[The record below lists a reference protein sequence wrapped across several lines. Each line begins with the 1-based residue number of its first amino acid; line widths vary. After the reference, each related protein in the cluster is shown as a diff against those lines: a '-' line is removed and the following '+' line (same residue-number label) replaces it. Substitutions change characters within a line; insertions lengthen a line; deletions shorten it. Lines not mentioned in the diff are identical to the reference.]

1 MLGSVKYSTFNPRMK
16 TYILFLFFPLI
27 GLSGI
32 RHDYHLAFFELE
44 FNPETYRF
52 EASLKVTAHD
62 LAFITSKKH
71 HADFSINKI
80 LNDSLLHKEIDALIL
95 TGFTLWNEQQSIY
108 FSIENLELNKQ
119 GDIVFYLI
127 SEPTKNLKNLSFA
140 FPLLTDY
147 FPDQQ
152 NKLTYLNKGKQY
164 TVTFLSSDFRKN
176 INNTP

>member
-1 MLGSVKYSTFNPRMK
+1 MK

-32 RHDYHLAFFELE
+32 RHDYHLAFLELE
-44 FNPETYRF
+44 YNPDTYRF

-62 LAFITSKKH
+62 LAYITSRKH
-71 HADFSINKI
+71 LTDFSINKI
-80 LNDSLLHKEIDALIL
+80 LNDSLLHKEIDTLIL
-95 TGFTLWNEQQSIY
+95 AGFTLWNEHQSIY
-108 FSIENLELNKQ
+108 FSIENFELNKQ
-119 GDIVFYLI
+119 GDIVFYLV
-127 SEPTKNLKNLSFA
+127 SEPTKNLKNLSLD

-152 NKLTYLNKGKQY
+152 NKLTYLLKEKQY

-176 INNTP
+176 IINTP